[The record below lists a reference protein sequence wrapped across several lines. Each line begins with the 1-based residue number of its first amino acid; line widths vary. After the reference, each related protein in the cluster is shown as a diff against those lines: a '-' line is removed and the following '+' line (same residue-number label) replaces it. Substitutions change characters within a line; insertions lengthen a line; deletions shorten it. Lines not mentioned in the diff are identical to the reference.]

1 MVPRGLDHIVH
12 AVRDLD
18 AAAEFYR
25 RAGFTVGARNKHTWG
40 THNHVVQL
48 PGFFIEIL
56 TLAEPDKL
64 GSDGLS
70 EHFGRFN
77 QNAIARG
84 DGFSMLMLESSNIDV
99 DAQEFNRNGIGRSSV
114 LPFSRQAKTADGNTT
129 TVGFSLLFA
138 EDNASPNMGF
148 ALCQQ
153 HNPSAF
159 WNPSFQTHANGAN
172 AVSGVIFVADQPM
185 DHAGFLSA
193 FSGVGML
200 DNHADGV
207 TAHTPR
213 GSIEIFKV
221 AAFRDRFG
229 ASPNDI
235 QGLKLV
241 GLKIS
246 VKDLDQ
252 IEALL
257 QKSGMACSR
266 HEGRLVIAPDAA
278 FGATLIFGD

>member
-1 MVPRGLDHIVH
+1 VARGLDHIVH
-12 AVRDLD
+12 AVRDLE

-25 RAGFTVGARNKHTWG
+25 QAGFTVGARNKHTWG
-40 THNHVVQL
+40 THNHIVQL

-77 QNAIARG
+77 QSAIARG
-84 DGFSMLMLESSNIDV
+84 DGFSMLMLESSDIDM
-99 DAQEFNRNGIGRSSV
+99 DAQEFSRSGIGSSSV
-114 LPFSRQAKTADGNTT
+114 LSFSRQAKTADGNTT
-129 TVGFSLLFA
+129 NVGFSLVFA
-138 EDNASPNMGF
+138 RENASPNTGF

-153 HNPSAF
+153 HNPNAF
-159 WNPSFQTHANGAN
+159 WNSAFQTHANGAH
-172 AVSGVIFVADQPM
+172 AVSGVIFVAEQPM

-193 FSGVGML
+193 FSGVTAL

-213 GSIEIFKV
+213 GSIDILKA
-221 AAFRDRFG
+221 AAFRDRFS
-229 ASPNDI
+229 ASPNDS
-235 QGLKLV
+235 QGLKLA
-241 GLKIS
+241 GLKMS
-246 VKDLDQ
+246 VQDLGQ
-252 IEALL
+252 TETLL
-257 QKSGMACSR
+257 QKSEMACSQ